1 MSRTNF
7 NRFIHGGKPSKSGK
21 FVGSGKKRKK
31 RVK

>member
-7 NRFIHGGKPSKSGK
+7 GRFIYGGKPSKSGK
-21 FVGSGKKRKK
+21 LVGSRKKRKK